1 MIPSSGCPPWPPDHP
16 RTLPR
21 TGAPTPHPGTRPA
34 RGWPLIDRTGLL
46 DLDGVRE
53 LARIGREE
61 GIAQIW
67 DLMHYGYPDDLDPF
81 TPAFRERFVA
91 YARAV
96 AQSSARRPRDR
107 SRSRR
112 STRSRIIP
120 GRGATSATWRPSA
133 MAGAAS

>member
-1 MIPSSGCPPWPPDHP
+1 MSGPWLFASFFLGGFECSTHVTVEGRRLDIVAATQHDK
-16 RTLPR
+16 L
-21 TGAPTPHPGTRPA
+21 A
-34 RGWPLIDRTGLL
+34 REDYRLCRSAGIHAVREAARWPLIDRTGLL
-46 DLDGVRE
+46 DLDRVRE

-96 AQSSARRPRDR
+96 AQVIRAE
-107 SRSRR
+107 
-112 STRSRIIP
+112 T
-120 GRGATSATWRPSA
+120 
-133 MAGAAS
+133 

>member
-1 MIPSSGCPPWPPDHP
+1 MHE
-16 RTLPR
+16 RTLAVRFLFPR
-21 TGAPTPHPGTRPA
+21 RVRMLDACHRRGRRLDLVAATQHDKLA
-34 RGWPLIDRTGLL
+34 REDYRLCRSAGIHAVREAARWPLIDRTGLL

-96 AQSSARRPRDR
+96 AQSSAR
-107 SRSRR
+107 
-112 STRSRIIP
+112 
-120 GRGATSATWRPSA
+120 
-133 MAGAAS
+133 